1 MSTQSKRPER
11 PNLRHLRAFSLA
23 VGERNISRAAEA
35 AHITQSA
42 VSQAV
47 GKLEAYYGCRLLERS
62 AAGVYP
68 TELGRVA
75 VERIDRALARLRA
88 ATQRAAAQ
96 QRPGAQQRSAAPEA
110 ARPET
115 QRPEAARGA
124 RTPGPQALD
133 RMLSLS
139 QLAAFLATARGGGFK
154 AGARLLGLSQPSV
167 HRAVRQLQ
175 DVLGVELLEH
185 TSLGV
190 APTRGGADFAAA
202 VALILKEIDLVAD
215 DLDEA
220 RGRHRGRVAIGSLAL
235 GRSELVPRAVAR
247 AAKAFPDAQF
257 LIQDG
262 TYDQLLLGLR
272 AGDLDLIVT
281 AGRPLATDDVVEVP
295 LFDDVLAVVARADHP
310 LAVNGV
316 TGLEDLARYP
326 WILPRYGTPTRWRCD
341 ELLRKVGAPQSEGLI
356 ETGALVSVR
365 ALLLESD
372 RLTVLSRRQIAVEL
386 ESGLL
391 AALDVPLPEPRRAIV
406 ATLRR
411 DWKPT
416 QVQAALLQEL
426 KAITEEWTAA
436 DTALRP
442 SA

>member
-1 MSTQSKRPER
+1 MRPER

-23 VGERNISRAAEA
+23 VSEKNISRAAEA

-47 GKLEAYYGCRLLERS
+47 GKLESHYDCRLLERS
-62 AAGVYP
+62 SSGVYP
-68 TELGRVA
+68 TELGKVA
-75 VERIDRALARLRA
+75 VDRIDRALSRLRA
-88 ATQRAAAQ
+88 ATQRVCAARG
-96 QRPGAQQRSAAPEA
+96 QRPGA
-110 ARPET
+110 
-115 QRPEAARGA
+115 
-124 RTPGPQALD
+124 PQEVD

-190 APTRGGADFAAA
+190 APTRSGAEFAAA
-202 VALILKEIDLVAD
+202 IALILKEIDLVAD

-247 AAKAFPDAQF
+247 VAKAFPDAQF

-262 TYDQLLLGLR
+262 SYDQLLFGLR
-272 AGDLDLIVT
+272 SGELDLLVT
-281 AGRPLATDDVVEVP
+281 AGRPLATDDVVEIP
-295 LFDDVLAVVARADHP
+295 LFDDVLAVVARAGHP

-316 TGLEDLARYP
+316 HSLEDLRGYP
-326 WILPRYGTPTRWRCD
+326 WVLPREGTPTRRRCE
-341 ELLRKVGAPQSEGLI
+341 ELLDKIGAPQRIGMV
-356 ETGALVSVR
+356 ETGALVAAR
-365 ALLLESD
+365 ALLMEGDS
-372 RLTVLSRRQIAVEL
+372 LTVLSRRQIAVEL
-386 ESGLL
+386 DAGLL
-391 AALDVPLPEPRRAIV
+391 AALDVPMAEPRRAIV

-416 QVQAALLQEL
+416 QVQSALLEEL

-436 DTALRP
+436 DAVSRTP
-442 SA
+442 

>member
-1 MSTQSKRPER
+1 MER

-23 VGERNISRAAEA
+23 VRERNISRAAEA
-35 AHITQSA
+35 ARITQSA

-47 GKLEAYYGCRLLERS
+47 AKLEVHYDCRLLERS
-62 AAGVYP
+62 SAGVYP
-68 TELGRVA
+68 TALGKVA

-88 ATQRAAAQ
+88 ATQRACPPRAAR
-96 QRPGAQQRSAAPEA
+96 RPGPTE
-110 ARPET
+110 P
-115 QRPEAARGA
+115 
-124 RTPGPQALD
+124 D
-133 RMLSLS
+133 RMLTLS
-139 QLAAFLATARGGGFK
+139 QLAAFLATAQAGGFK
-154 AGARLLGLSQPSV
+154 AGARQLGLSQPSV

-175 DVLGVELLEH
+175 DVLGVELLEQ
-185 TSLGV
+185 TSLGL
-190 APTRGGADFAAA
+190 APTRGGADFATS
-202 VALILKEIDLVAD
+202 VALILREIDLVAD

-247 AAKAFPDAQF
+247 VVKFFPDARF

-262 TYDQLLLGLR
+262 TYDQLLQGLR
-272 AGDLDLIVT
+272 AGELDLIVT
-281 AGRPLATDDVVEVP
+281 AGRPLATDDVTEVP
-295 LFDDVLAVVARADHP
+295 LFDDVLAVVVRAGHP

-316 TGLEDLARYP
+316 SSIADLRSYP
-326 WILPRYGTPTRWRCD
+326 WILPRQDTPTRRRCD
-341 ELLRKVGAPQSEGLI
+341 ALLEQIGGPEPVGLI

-372 RLTVLSRRQIAVEL
+372 RLTVLSRRQIAVDM

-391 AALDVPLPEPRRAIV
+391 AALDLPLPEPRRSIV

-416 QVQAALLQEL
+416 QVQAALLEEL
-426 KAITEEWTAA
+426 QSIARDWTAA
-436 DTALRP
+436 DAQLADRGL
-442 SA
+442 A

>member
-1 MSTQSKRPER
+1 MSVQGKRPER

-23 VGERNISRAAEA
+23 VSEKNISRAAEA

-47 GKLEAYYGCRLLERS
+47 GKLEAHYGCRLLERS
-62 AAGVYP
+62 ASGVYP

-75 VERIDRALARLRA
+75 VERVDRALARLRA

-96 QRPGAQQRSAAPEA
+96 RTGAP
-110 ARPET
+110 
-115 QRPEAARGA
+115 RGA
-124 RTPGPQALD
+124 RATGPQALD
-133 RMLSLS
+133 RMVSLS
-139 QLAAFLATARGGGFK
+139 QLAAFLAAARAGGFK

-175 DVLGVELLEH
+175 DVLGVELLEQ

-190 APTRGGADFAAA
+190 APTRSGADFAAA
-202 VALILKEIDLVAD
+202 VALILKEIDLIAD

-220 RGRHRGRVAIGSLAL
+220 RGRHRGRVAVGSLAL

-262 TYDQLLLGLR
+262 SYDQLLLGLR
-272 AGDLDLIVT
+272 AGELDLIVT

-295 LFDDVLAVVARADHP
+295 LFDDVLAVVARAGHP
-310 LAVNGV
+310 LAVEGV
-316 TGLEDLARYP
+316 RSPEQLREYP
-326 WILPRYGTPTRWRCD
+326 WILPRYGTPTRRRCE
-341 ELLRKVGAPQSEGLI
+341 ELLSRIGAAQTEGLI

-391 AALDVPLPEPRRAIV
+391 AALDLPLPEPRRAIV

-416 QVQAALLQEL
+416 QVQAAVLQEL
-426 KAITEEWTAA
+426 KAITDEWKAA
-436 DTALRP
+436 DAAARP

>member
-1 MSTQSKRPER
+1 MGR

-23 VGERNISRAAEA
+23 VSERNISRAAEA

-42 VSQAV
+42 GSQAV
-47 GKLEAYYGCRLLERS
+47 AKLEVHYDCRLLERS

-68 TELGRVA
+68 TDLGQVA
-75 VERIDRALARLRA
+75 VDRIDRALNRLRA
-88 ATQRAAAQ
+88 ATQRVCPP
-96 QRPGAQQRSAAPEA
+96 RA
-110 ARPET
+110 AR
-115 QRPEAARGA
+115 Q
-124 RTPGPQALD
+124 PGPVAPD

-139 QLAAFLATARGGGFK
+139 QLAAFLATARGGGVK
-154 AGARLLGLSQPSV
+154 AGARRLGLSAPSV

-175 DVLGVELLEH
+175 DVLGVELLEQ
-185 TSLGV
+185 TSLGL
-190 APTRGGADFAAA
+190 APTRSGAAFAAA

-281 AGRPLATDDVVEVP
+281 AGRPLVTDDVVEVP
-295 LFDDVLAVVARADHP
+295 LFDDVLAVVARPGHP
-310 LAVNGV
+310 LAVDGV
-316 TGLEDLARYP
+316 ASLADLRHYP
-326 WILPRYGTPTRWRCD
+326 WILPRYGTPTRRRCD
-341 ELLRKVGAPQSEGLI
+341 ELLQTIGAAQTEGMI

-372 RLTVLSRRQIAVEL
+372 RLTLLSRRQIAVEL
-386 ESGLL
+386 EAGLL
-391 AALDVPLPEPRRAIV
+391 AALDVPLPEPRRIIV

-416 QVQAALLQEL
+416 QVQAALLAEL
-426 KAITEEWTAA
+426 KAITREWTAA
-436 DTALRP
+436 DAAARR
-442 SA
+442 SS

>member
-1 MSTQSKRPER
+1 MER

-23 VGERNISRAAEA
+23 VKERNISRAAEA

-47 GKLEAYYGCRLLERS
+47 GKLEAHYGCRLLERS
-62 AAGVYP
+62 AAGVCP
-68 TELGRVA
+68 TALGQVA
-75 VERIDRALARLRA
+75 VERVDRALARLAA
-88 ATQRAAAQ
+88 ATRRAVAGRGGRPPAAE
-96 QRPGAQQRSAAPEA
+96 PE
-110 ARPET
+110 
-115 QRPEAARGA
+115 
-124 RTPGPQALD
+124 
-133 RMLSLS
+133 RMVTLS
-139 QLAAFLATARGGGFK
+139 QLAAFLATARAGGFK
-154 AGARLLGLSQPSV
+154 AGAEQLGLSQPSV

-175 DVLGVELLEH
+175 DVLGVGLLEQ
-185 TSLGV
+185 TSLGL
-190 APTRGGADFAAA
+190 APTRSGADFAAS

-247 AAKAFPDAQF
+247 VVKAFPDARF

-262 TYDQLLLGLR
+262 TYDQLLHGLR

-281 AGRPLATDDVVEVP
+281 AGRPLVTDDVVEVP
-295 LFDDVLAVVARADHP
+295 LFEDVLAVVVRGDHP
-310 LAVNGV
+310 LARQGAV
-316 TGLEDLARYP
+316 TLEDLRRFP
-326 WILPRYGTPTRWRCD
+326 WILPRAGTPTRLRC
-341 ELLRKVGAPQSEGLI
+341 ETLLQQIGAAPTAGLI

-372 RLTVLSRRQIAVEL
+372 RLTVLSRRQIAVDMD
-386 ESGLL
+386 SGLL
-391 AALDVPLPEPRRAIV
+391 AALDVPLPAPRRTIV

-426 KAITEEWTAA
+426 QAITREWAAA
-436 DTALRP
+436 DGGRSGHNLA
-442 SA
+442 